1 MNTRSPFVSVLLLIG
16 IILSAC
22 GPSQANLDVRATQVA
37 ASIFATQTAQAP
49 TVTPTF
55 TPSPTPTA
63 TATATPTSTP
73 TNTPTPTPTPTQ
85 ALPTATASPT
95 PKPTLPP
102 ASPAPTKPP
111 TAIAPTRP
119 PASPAPT
126 KPPTAVAPT
135 RPPAAPGVDVVAER
149 GKETCINK
157 YVSVSYPWEAE
168 QEPQGRKM
176 FYWDEK
182 WSVYPMFARP
192 NIKFRT
198 VLADCNEDQQCKGF
212 TADFCV
218 YVDGGAPPGG
228 SYETEV
234 SLIVASAYPPDR
246 LNGPIRGPKL
256 LATTVAKFSWLIK

>member
-111 TAIAPTRP
+111 TA
-119 PASPAPT
+119 
-126 KPPTAVAPT
+126 VAPT

-176 FYWDEK
+176 YYWDEK

-198 VLADCNEDQQCKGF
+198 VLSDCNKDKQCKGF

-218 YVDGGAPPGG
+218 YIDGSAPPGG
-228 SYETEV
+228 TYETEV
-234 SLIVASAYPPDR
+234 SLIVASAYPPDQP
-246 LNGPIRGPKL
+246 NGPIREPKL
-256 LATTVAKFSWLIK
+256 LAKTVLNSVGL